1 MVNNFFSFS
10 LMGVMG
16 MMGVM
21 GPMCGALFLYQNLYT
36 ALTPMLRPGLYAL
49 VICSTSRL
57 VPFE

>member
-1 MVNNFFSFS
+1 MVNNLFLF
-10 LMGVMG
+10 LMGGMGVMG
-16 MMGVM
+16 VM
-21 GPMCGALFLYQNLYT
+21 GQIFCFIPCQNLYT

>member
-1 MVNNFFSFS
+1 MVNNFFLFFD
-10 LMGVMG
+10 GRDG
-16 MMGVM
+16 RDGRD
-21 GPMCGALFLYQNLYT
+21 GAYVRRFIPCQNLYT

>member
-1 MVNNFFSFS
+1 MVNNFFSFFDGRDGS
-10 LMGVMG
+10 DGRD
-16 MMGVM
+16 
-21 GPMCGALFLYQNLYT
+21 GAYVRRFIHCQNLYT